1 MIGTDNLA
9 TEDRTD
15 RIDSTNSPDNLAS
28 GVKIEIPEDNVQPAE
43 NRRDTRKALIRRSI
57 RGKKSHLKLTIRKII
72 KPGSKNQRK
81 HTSIKKLS
89 PFKIIKIWSKYCP
102 TELKLAESWTK
113 LKARKYLQALDV
125 LKSKLQSAL
134 LRKYQTSADK
144 SAKISSILKRSL
156 KLREIQIL

>member
-81 HTSIKKLS
+81 HRSRKKLS
-89 PFKIIKIWSKYCP
+89 PFKIIKIWSKSSP
-102 TELKLAESWTK
+102 TDLKLAKSCKK
-113 LKARKYLQALDV
+113 LSIRNYFQDLDV

-134 LRKYQTSADK
+134 LRKCQFSADK